1 MSPKKEVDQMSFWG
15 HLEVLRRCLFR
26 ILAVTLVAGIAAF
39 CFKSLL
45 FTVVL
50 APKSPDFITYRLFE
64 RLVGPLQPFE
74 VGLINIELAQQFIIH
89 LKVALWMG
97 FLLVSPY
104 VIYVLFG
111 FVSPALY
118 AAEKRYAVRAVSS
131 GYFMFMLGVLF
142 NYFLIFPLT
151 FRFLG
156 TYQVDPSVNN
166 VISLDSYISTLLMLC
181 LTMGIIFELPVLCWL
196 LAKMGIMK
204 AAFMKKYRRH
214 AIVVIVIIAAIITPT
229 GDAFTLMLVSLPI
242 YLLFEL
248 SVLIVKKTERHPHET
263 STTEADAAEAS

>member
-1 MSPKKEVDQMSFWG
+1 MSLKEDADQLSFWE

-26 ILAVTLVAGIAAF
+26 ILAVTLVAGIVAF

-50 APKSPDFITYRLFE
+50 APKSPDFVTYRLFE
-64 RLVGPLQPFE
+64 RLVGPLQPFQ
-74 VGLINIELAQQFIIH
+74 VDLVNIELAQQFIIH
-89 LKVALWMG
+89 MKMALWMG
-97 FLLVSPY
+97 IILVSPY
-104 VIYVLFG
+104 VLYVLFG
-111 FVSPALY
+111 FVAPALY
-118 AAEKRYAVRAVSS
+118 EAEKKYVVKAVSG
-131 GYFMFMLGVLF
+131 GYVMFLLGVLL

-156 TYQVDPSVNN
+156 TYQVDPSVGN
-166 VISLDSYISTLLMLC
+166 VISLGSYVSTLLMLS
-181 LTMGIIFELPVLCWL
+181 LAMGVVFELPVLCWL

-214 AIVVIVIIAAIITPT
+214 SIVVIVVLAAVITPT
-229 GDAFTLMLVSLPI
+229 GDAFTLSLVALPI

-248 SVLIVKKTERHPHET
+248 SVLIVRRTERNRVQ
-263 STTEADAAEAS
+263 D

>member
-1 MSPKKEVDQMSFWG
+1 MSSKKEADQLSFWG
-15 HLEVLRRCLFR
+15 HLEVLRHCLFR

-39 CFKSLL
+39 CFKNLL
-45 FTVVL
+45 FSIVL
-50 APKSPDFITYRLFE
+50 APKSPDFVTYRLFE
-64 RLVGPLQPFE
+64 RLVGPLESFE

-97 FLLVSPY
+97 FIVVSPY

-118 AAEKRYAVRAVSS
+118 QTERKYAVRAVLG
-131 GYFMFMLGVLF
+131 GYVMFMLGVLL

-166 VISLDSYISTLLMLC
+166 VISLDSYISTLLMLS
-181 LTMGIIFELPVLCWL
+181 LAMGIIFELPVLCWL

-214 AIVVIVIIAAIITPT
+214 AIVVIVIVAAIITPT
-229 GDAFTLMLVSLPI
+229 GDAFTLTLVSLPI

-248 SVLIVKKTERHPHET
+248 SVLIVRKTERRSKEA
-263 STTEADAAEAS
+263 SSTEAPQA

>member
-1 MSPKKEVDQMSFWG
+1 MSPNKEADQLSFWE
-15 HLEVLRRCLFR
+15 HLEVLRHCLFR

-39 CFKSLL
+39 CFKNLL

-50 APKSPDFITYRLFE
+50 APKSSDFITYRLFE
-64 RLVGPLQPFE
+64 RLVGPLQSFE
-74 VGLINIELAQQFIIH
+74 VGLVNIELAQQFIIH

-118 AAEKRYAVRAVSS
+118 EMERKYAVKAVFG
-131 GYFMFMLGVLF
+131 GYVMFMLGVLL

-156 TYQVDPSVNN
+156 TYQVDPTVNN
-166 VISLDSYISTLLMLC
+166 VISLDSYISTMLMLS
-181 LTMGIIFELPVLCWL
+181 LAMGVIFELPVLCWL

-214 AIVVIVIIAAIITPT
+214 AIIAIVVLAAIITPT
-229 GDAFTLMLVSLPI
+229 GDAFTLTLVSLPI

-248 SVLIVKKTERHPHET
+248 SVLIVRRTERNR
-263 STTEADAAEAS
+263 AKD

>member
-1 MSPKKEVDQMSFWG
+1 MGFWE
-15 HLEVLRRCLFR
+15 HLEVLRHCLFR

-39 CFKSLL
+39 CFKNLL

-50 APKSPDFITYRLFE
+50 APKSPDFVTYRLFE
-64 RLVGPLQPFE
+64 RLVGPLQSFE

-97 FLLVSPY
+97 WIIVSPY
-104 VIYVLFG
+104 VLYVVFG
-111 FVSPALY
+111 FVAPALY
-118 AAEKRYAVRAVSS
+118 DAERRQAVKAVVG
-131 GYFMFMLGVLF
+131 GYIMFLLGVLL

-166 VISLDSYISTLLMLC
+166 VISLDSSISTLLMLS
-181 LTMGIIFELPVLCWL
+181 LAMGIIFELPVLCWL

-214 AIVVIVIIAAIITPT
+214 AIVAVVVIAAIITPT

-248 SVLIVKKTERHPHET
+248 SVLIVKKTERHPQET
-263 STTEADAAEAS
+263 SSTEADAAEASQA

>member
-1 MSPKKEVDQMSFWG
+1 MSSKKDADQLSFWG
-15 HLEVLRRCLFR
+15 HLEVLRHCLFR

-39 CFKSLL
+39 CFKNLL
-45 FTVVL
+45 FSVVL

-64 RLVGPLQPFE
+64 RLVGPLQSFE

-97 FLLVSPY
+97 FIIVSPY

-118 AAEKRYAVRAVSS
+118 QTERKYAVRAVLG
-131 GYFMFMLGVLF
+131 GYVMFMLGVLL

-166 VISLDSYISTLLMLC
+166 VISLDSYISTLLMLS

-214 AIVVIVIIAAIITPT
+214 AIVVIVIVAAIITPT
-229 GDAFTLMLVSLPI
+229 GDAFTLTLVSLPI

-248 SVLIVKKTERHPHET
+248 SVLIVRRTERR
-263 STTEADAAEAS
+263 AAQAEVPQA